1 MNSTKQEI
9 IMNRSALALGLASAV
24 ILAAAAASAATP
36 PQPVYIHMNG
46 ANEFLERLVFVR
58 PGQKVIFVN
67 EDTGPH
73 AILGYDPQTG
83 AASKTFDDPALA
95 GTPGKAS
102 KVHTYSI
109 SFRHHGPQW
118 YYCPVHAELA
128 KAPGGVWLPKVRPG
142 VHGFGT
148 PMAGLIV
155 VTTDPALLKDNPA
168 TTAAKILPGYF
179 GG

>member
-1 MNSTKQEI
+1 MNFTKQETV
-9 IMNRSALALGLASAV
+9 MNRSALTLGLASAL
-24 ILAAAAASAATP
+24 ILGAATASAASP

-58 PGQKVIFVN
+58 PGQKVVFVN

-73 AILGYDPQTG
+73 AILGYNPQTG
-83 AASKTFDDPALA
+83 AASKTFDDPALG
-95 GTPGKAS
+95 GTPGRGHKL
-102 KVHTYSI
+102 HTYAI
-109 SFRHHGPQW
+109 SFRHQGPQW

-168 TTAAKILPGYF
+168 TSAAKILPGYF